1 MTVVYF
7 RFNNDKNFRKQIE
20 EMSAANTTLRTK
32 LNVSETELRITKET
46 LKSNEAIIHHLRMNR
61 SSSAAD
67 LTQSTKKRHFPKFF
81 LRKEEKLI
89 KETNQPGQKDACRL
103 LAVDDPLKS
112 TILCATSIS
121 SEKTTD
127 FSTFTHG
134 ICVLDIK
141 TMTKE
146 KYVATHKATIKDI
159 EFNSGYLLTGSMV
172 SGFGLVSRNEKRL
185 ASQPVYKEKGRRT
198 GFSVPELFILT
209 GFSGQAK
216 LDRKAE

>member
-1 MTVVYF
+1 
-7 RFNNDKNFRKQIE
+7 
-20 EMSAANTTLRTK
+20 MSAANTTLRTK
-32 LNVSETELRITKET
+32 LNVSEAELRITKET
-46 LKSNEAIIHHLRMNR
+46 LKSNEAVIHHLRMNR

-67 LTQSTKKRHFPKFF
+67 LTQTSKRHFPKFV

-103 LAVDDPLKS
+103 LAVDDPLRT

-134 ICVLDIK
+134 ICVIDIK
-141 TMTKE
+141 TMARS
-146 KYVATHKATIKDI
+146 KYVATHKAAIKDI

-172 SGFGLVSRNEKRL
+172 RIIKNLL
-185 ASQPVYKEKGRRT
+185 A
-198 GFSVPELFILT
+198 
-209 GFSGQAK
+209 
-216 LDRKAE
+216 